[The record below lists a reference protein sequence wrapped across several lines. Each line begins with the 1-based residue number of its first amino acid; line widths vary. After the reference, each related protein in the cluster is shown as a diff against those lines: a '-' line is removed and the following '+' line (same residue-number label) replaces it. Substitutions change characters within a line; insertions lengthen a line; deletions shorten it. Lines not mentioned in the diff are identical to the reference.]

1 MFPSNQV
8 RSPWHGKSTQF
19 LPHQNELDLRDW
31 APERSGR
38 RHSSSPESLEW
49 KLPHVLPASHIKAVL
64 AVLTK
69 KGLCSSFPFL
79 LNATEISLDDSEIS

>member
-1 MFPSNQV
+1 MAWKVNSIL
-8 RSPWHGKSTQF
+8 T
-19 LPHQNELDLRDW
+19 HQTELDLRDW

-38 RHSSSPESLEW
+38 GHSSSPESLEW

-69 KGLCSSFPFL
+69 QGLCSSFPFL
-79 LNATEISLDDSEIS
+79 LNATEIPLDDSEIA